1 MSWQAA
7 LPLLVLGS
15 SLLPGLVIFALPERS
30 RTLRTT
36 LNLGGAVVKLALVV
50 WMIWQSGQG
59 VNYELRAALLP
70 GLDLVLRGSEL
81 GLFFVGLSALL
92 WLVTTIYAVGYLE
105 DSPNRSRFFGFFSL
119 CVTATAGAALAGN
132 LITFLAFYE
141 MLTLAT
147 YPLVVHRG
155 TAAARH
161 AGRVYLAYTIGG
173 GGLVTLGTLW
183 LYSITGTLEFQPGGV
198 VAAFVDSEARALSA
212 IFVVLA
218 AGIGVKAALVP
229 LHSWLPT
236 AMVAPAP
243 VSALLHAVAVVKV
256 GAFGLMRLVFS
267 IYGVDVATGLG
278 LAQGLAVVAAITI
291 IYGSLRAL
299 SQRNLKRL
307 LAYSTV
313 SQLAFIALGISI
325 GGAVAATGG
334 IVHLVHQGL
343 MKITLFFAAG
353 NLAETLGVHEIRDMR
368 GVGRRMPWSMAAFT
382 LCAFGMIGTP
392 PMAGFVSKWYLGVGA
407 VDSDASWVVWL
418 LAASSILNAA
428 YFLPIIR
435 AIWFEAA
442 PEQWPKERT
451 FGRAETSLML
461 LLPTLFTAAVALAV
475 GLFASTPY
483 SPLEWARLIAA
494 RQYAP

>member
-1 MSWQAA
+1 MTWQAA
-7 LPLLVLGS
+7 LPLLVLAS

-30 RTLRTT
+30 RTLRTA
-36 LNLGGAVVKLALVV
+36 LNLSGAVVKLFLVV
-50 WMIWQSGQG
+50 WMLWQSGQG
-59 VNYELRAALLP
+59 VHYELRAALLP
-70 GLDLVLRGSEL
+70 GLDLVLRSSEL
-81 GLFFVGLSALL
+81 GLFFVVLSALL

-155 TAAARH
+155 TAAARR
-161 AGRVYLAYTIGG
+161 AGRMYLAYTIGG
-173 GGLVTLGTLW
+173 GGVLTLGTLW
-183 LYSITGTLEFQPGGV
+183 LYSITGTLEFVPGGIV
-198 VAAFVDSEARALSA
+198 APFVDRNATALSAAFV
-212 IFVVLA
+212 VLV

-267 IYGVDVATGLG
+267 TYGVEAASGLG
-278 LAQGLAVVAAITI
+278 LAQGLAVVAAVTI
-291 IYGSLRAL
+291 VYGSLRAL
-299 SQRNLKRL
+299 AQTNLKRL

-313 SQLAFIALGISI
+313 SQLSYIALGIAL

-368 GVGRRMPWSMAAFT
+368 GAGRRMPWSMAAFT

-392 PMAGFVSKWYLGVGA
+392 PMAGFISKWYLGIGA
-407 VDSDASWVVWL
+407 VDSDAAWVVWL
-418 LAASSILNAA
+418 LAGSSILNAA
-428 YFLPIIR
+428 YFLPIVW
-435 AIWFEAA
+435 AIWFEPP
-442 PEQWPKERT
+442 PEQWPHDKRS
-451 FGRAETSLML
+451 GRAETSLML
-461 LLPTLFTAAVALAV
+461 LVPTLFTAAMALAV
-475 GLFASTPY
+475 GLFAATPY